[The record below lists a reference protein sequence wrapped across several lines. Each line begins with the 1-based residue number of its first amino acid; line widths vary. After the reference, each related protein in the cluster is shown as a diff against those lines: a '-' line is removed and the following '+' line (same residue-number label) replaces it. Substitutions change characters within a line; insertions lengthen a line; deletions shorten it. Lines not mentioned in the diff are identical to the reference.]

1 MSDTGVVE
9 GCGEWA
15 SDAGVANPELKQ
27 SPAAVERNSRR
38 VVSVGL
44 GMGGSAVRC
53 RGDDKRCLLKQGT
66 DWLQD
71 DVRLAFS
78 SPGGAE
84 RRLHRSVQLVHEA
97 LDSANLESCPLRA
110 SQQTIRF
117 GIIHENLTLGVP
129 PQRSTQSQ

>member
-1 MSDTGVVE
+1 MVE
-9 GCGEWA
+9 GWGEWA
-15 SDAGVANPELKQ
+15 SDIGVANPELKQ

-44 GMGGSAVRC
+44 GVGLSALVSW
-53 RGDDKRCLLKQGT
+53 GDDKRCLLKQGT

-71 DVRLAFS
+71 AVRLAFS
-78 SPGGAE
+78 SPGGVK
-84 RRLHRSVQLVHEA
+84 RRLHVSVQLVHEA

-129 PQRSTQSQ
+129 RQRSTQSQ